1 MYNVF
6 FNWLSIKLYPMRK
19 FNWKNSFEKFLV
31 GYIHVKVKVNFL
43 YKVQDKV
50 ALVLIANFVQSLISL
65 LKYE

>member
-1 MYNVF
+1 MFSLTDFQLNCTQWENLIERTV
-6 FNWLSIKLYPMRK
+6 LK
-19 FNWKNSFEKFLV
+19 KFLV